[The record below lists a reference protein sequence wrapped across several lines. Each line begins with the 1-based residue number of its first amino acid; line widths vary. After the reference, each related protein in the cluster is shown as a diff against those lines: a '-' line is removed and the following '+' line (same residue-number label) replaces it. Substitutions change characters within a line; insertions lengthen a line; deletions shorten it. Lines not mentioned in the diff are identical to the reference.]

1 MPKYKHSIASL
12 TFCVFVFLCARIQ
25 LSFNDSAELSSN
37 IDNPEGGLEAL
48 LQVAVCTNVSLV
60 SQSGRGQEGG
70 CGQLVGAFVS
80 M

>member
-1 MPKYKHSIASL
+1 MHMH
-12 TFCVFVFLCARIQ
+12 VQ
-25 LSFNDSAELSSN
+25 MSFNDSAELSSN

-60 SQSGRGQEGG
+60 TQSGHGQEGG
-70 CGQLVGAFVS
+70 CGCGQLVLASFC

>member
-1 MPKYKHSIASL
+1 MH
-12 TFCVFVFLCARIQ
+12 VQ
-25 LSFNDSAELSSN
+25 MSFNDSAELSTN

-60 SQSGRGQEGG
+60 ITQSGRGQEGG
-70 CGQLVGAFVS
+70 CGCGQLVWALFC